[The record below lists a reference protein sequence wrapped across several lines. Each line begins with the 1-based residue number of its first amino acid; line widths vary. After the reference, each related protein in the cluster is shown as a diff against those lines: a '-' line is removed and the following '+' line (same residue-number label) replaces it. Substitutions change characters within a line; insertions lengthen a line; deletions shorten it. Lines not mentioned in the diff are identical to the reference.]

1 MIRFKQKNID
11 SNNPNKV
18 ITYYWQRASPAP
30 LDPDAVAFLTA
41 AGITDPTISGSI
53 NTLVTDLKLYGLW
66 TKMKAI
72 YPFVGGTATTH
83 KFNLKDPRDLDV
95 AFRLVFV
102 GGWTHFTTGT
112 LPNGTNAYADTYFNA
127 VVQSLS
133 LSSVNLSIYQ
143 RQDSIA
149 GTSRAKMGSADTDA
163 IVNGFG
169 LGFFSTGSVEVGVVG
184 STGGAQYSPS
194 SSSPASKG
202 LFMINTIGNRN
213 AQHWKNG
220 VKNGLAVGQSGSFS
234 NRNIWVGAMNTNT
247 INPYYFN
254 REIAF
259 ASIGD
264 GLTDTEATN
273 YYTAVQ
279 AFQTTLGR
287 QV

>member
-1 MIRFKQKNID
+1 MRRLRLQMM
-11 SNNPNKV
+11 
-18 ITYYWQRASPAP
+18 AGE
-30 LDPDAVAFLTA
+30 LDPIGAFLA
-41 AGITDPTISGSI
+41 ATGITNATIISAL
-53 NTLVTDLKLYGLW
+53 NTLYADLVTYGIW
-66 TKMKAI
+66 TKLKAV
-72 YPFVGGTATTH
+72 YPFVGGTSSNH
-83 KFNLKDPRDLDV
+83 QFNLV
-95 AFRLVFV
+95 NSANANSAFRLSFF
-102 GGWTHFTTGT
+102 GGWTHSATGA

-127 VVQSLS
+127 VAQSLS
-133 LSSVNLSIYQ
+133 LSSANLSIYQ

-149 GTSRAKMGSADTDA
+149 GTSRAKMGSSDTDA

-169 LGFFSTGSVEVGVVG
+169 LGLFSTGSVEVGVVG

-234 NRNIWVGAMNTNT
+234 NSNIWLGSMNTNT

-264 GLTDTEATN
+264 GLTDTEAAN

-279 AFQTTLGR
+279 AFQTTLSR

>member
-1 MIRFKQKNID
+1 MMAGGQIG
-11 SNNPNKV
+11 P
-18 ITYYWQRASPAP
+18 
-30 LDPDAVAFLTA
+30 DPDAVAFLTA
-41 AGITDPTISGSI
+41 AGITDATITAAI
-53 NTLVTDLKLYGLW
+53 NTLVIQLKTIGVW

-72 YPFVGGTATTH
+72 YPFVGGNAITH
-83 KFNLKDPRDLDV
+83 KFNLKDPQDANA

-102 GGWTHFTTGT
+102 GGWTHFTTGA
-112 LPNGTNAYADTYFNA
+112 LPNGTNGYADTYFNA
-127 VVQSLS
+127 VTQSLS
-133 LSSVNLSIYQ
+133 LSSANLSIYQ
-143 RQDSIA
+143 RQDSIG

-169 LGFFSTGSVEVGVVG
+169 LGFFSSGSAEVGVVG
-184 STGGAQYSPS
+184 STGGAQYAPS

-220 VKNGLAVGQSGSFS
+220 AKNGLAVGQSGSFS
-234 NRNIWVGAMNTNT
+234 NSNIWIGAMNTNT

-264 GLTDTEATN
+264 GLTDTEAAN